1 MADTP
6 LEIDIVSDV
15 MCPWCVVGYHQLK
28 AALDEKGI
36 STEIRWHPFEL
47 NPQMPEDGQ
56 NLREHL
62 MEKYGISA
70 EDSDA
75 NRKRLTD
82 IGEDLG
88 FAFHFTDDT
97 RMQNTFLAHQL
108 IHWAGLH
115 GRAHDMKL
123 ALFGAHFTDG
133 RAVGQVET
141 LADIAGEIGLDRD
154 EALAVLTDQ
163 RFASD
168 VRSAQKFWIDAGIS
182 GVPAIIFNRQ
192 HLVSGAQGT
201 DRFGQ
206 ILDALTQAE

>member
-1 MADTP
+1 
-6 LEIDIVSDV
+6 

-36 STEIRWHPFEL
+36 APQIRWHPFEL

-70 EDSDA
+70 EDSET
-75 NRKRLTD
+75 NRKRLSD
-82 IGEDLG
+82 LGADLG
-88 FAFHFTDDT
+88 FTFHFTDDT
-97 RMQNTFLAHQL
+97 RMHNTFLAHQL
-108 IHWAGLH
+108 IHWAGLQ
-115 GRAHDMKL
+115 GRAHEMKL

-133 RAVGQVET
+133 RAVGDIET

-163 RFASD
+163 RFAGD
-168 VRSAQKFWIDAGIS
+168 VRSAQKFWIEAGIS
-182 GVPAIIFNRQ
+182 GVPAIVFNRQ

-206 ILDALTQAE
+206 ILDALTQAG